1 MNLPQFSQ
9 SVEYSRLHS
18 SSVDAVDWH
27 LWGTYLP
34 DRQWGTVR
42 ECYAEDGDAWKA
54 FPHDHARSRVY
65 RWGEDGLFGWTD
77 RNCHLCFAPA
87 FWNGRDPILKERL
100 FGLANHEGNHG
111 EDVKEA
117 YYHILNTPTYSYAKA
132 LYVYP
137 INEYPYKQL
146 LAENA
151 KLTRNDHE
159 FEIEDTGVLN
169 NNNVFNCTVEYAK
182 NYFDDTFIRISV
194 KNLSLKSAYIAVLP
208 TLWIRNSWKW
218 GYPGISKRNITVNS
232 DGSLFV
238 PELLSPGVQ
247 RFSKDIF
254 PAHYFYC
261 DQPNK
266 WLFTDNE
273 SNCELL
279 FASVDGEK
287 YTKDAFNR
295 YLINGDKHSVNPG
308 LEGTKAAMICENTIL
323 AGETWEINCRLSTKS
338 HDDPFLE
345 SSMILLRREEEAQE
359 FYASYQSIK
368 KTKSS
373 EDLNLFVAASSGLL
387 WSCKYY
393 ELDLYRWL
401 KGDPGQSAPPQSRWH
416 SDYRNWK
423 YLHAHDIFS
432 MPDAWEYPY
441 FCKWDLM
448 FHSVAFADLD
458 PVFAKKQCGILR
470 TSRYVSPEAQVPAYE
485 WAFSDVDPPLASWA
499 TWRIFTIDRDHTGIP
514 DYKFLEESIKTL
526 LIEYGWWSNRN
537 ARTDSDLFDG
547 GFLGLDNISPFDRRY
562 PLSDGSRIEQ
572 ADGTAWMG
580 LLTIYMLKIVV
591 ALKHRGIDTLHNNST
606 DFSGEMVQRLVISF
620 MHSVSSLNS
629 KEERG
634 YLNWDNGDG
643 FYYDLLRRPDR
654 SAEYIRVRSLTG
666 IIPLLAVQSFS
677 LSDVEADINLN
688 IDNVISAYIHVH
700 GIDDYSLSISHLGCY
715 QTGRYLYSMVSPYR
729 LRRVCRWLFDESEF
743 LSDYGIRSLS
753 KYHES
758 NPFSMTVSGI
768 TASLQ
773 YSPADSPVGMFGGN
787 SNWRGPVWMP
797 INYLLIE
804 ALREYHRALGDDFLI
819 EYPSFS
825 GCNLHLGHI
834 ANDLENRLI
843 SLFQGDKD
851 KKAPF
856 VKPCS
861 YLDTLSDSQNLYN
874 FHEYFNGDDGTG
886 VGASHQTGWT
896 AMVRRLL
903 LHRWGLGND

>member
-1 MNLPQFSQ
+1 MNSTVFTQCA
-9 SVEYSRLHS
+9 EYARLH

-34 DRQWGTVR
+34 ERQWGTVR
-42 ECYAEDGDAWKA
+42 ECYAEDGNAWQA

-87 FWNGRDPILKERL
+87 FWNGKDPILKERL

-137 INEYPYKQL
+137 ISEYPYKQL

-151 KLTRNDHE
+151 NLSRSDQE
-159 FEIEDTGVLN
+159 FEIEDTGILAC
-169 NNNVFNCTVEYAK
+169 NNVFHCTIEYAK
-182 NYFDDTFIRISV
+182 DYFDDTFIRISV
-194 KNLSLKSAYIAVLP
+194 KNLSSAPAYIAVLP
-208 TLWIRNSWKW
+208 TIWIRNSWDW
-218 GYPGISKRNITVNS
+218 GYPGIRKRNIVVNS

-238 PELLSPGVQ
+238 PELTGPGVQ
-247 RFSKDIF
+247 RFSQEKL

-261 DQPNK
+261 DQPNN

-273 SNCELL
+273 TNSELL
-279 FASVDGEK
+279 FGTTGGK
-287 YTKDAFNR
+287 QYTKDAFHR
-295 YLINGDKHSVNPG
+295 YLINGDKQAINP
-308 LEGTKAAMICENTIL
+308 LAEGTKATMVCDTTISP
-323 AGETWEINCRLSTKS
+323 GDTWVVNCRLSSKS
-338 HDDPFLE
+338 HANPFFD
-345 SSMILLRREEEAQE
+345 SSMILARREEEAND
-359 FYASYQSIK
+359 FYESYQGTK
-368 KTKSS
+368 DFKSS
-373 EDLNLFVAASSGLL
+373 EDLDLFVAASSGLL

-393 ELDLYRWL
+393 ELNLYRWL
-401 KGDPGQSAPPQSRWH
+401 KGDPTQIVPPQSRWH

-423 YLHAHDIFS
+423 YLHAHDIFI

-448 FHSVAFADLD
+448 FHAVAFADLD
-458 PVFAKKQCGILR
+458 PVFAKKQSGILR

-499 TWRIFTIDRDHTGIP
+499 TWRIFTIDRNHTGIP
-514 DYKFLEESIKTL
+514 DYQYLEESMKTL
-526 LIEYGWWSNRN
+526 LIEYGWWSNRS

-580 LLTIYMLKIVV
+580 LLTIYMLKIAVV
-591 ALKHRGIDTLHNNST
+591 LNQRATNMKQDGSATC
-606 DFSGEMVQRLVISF
+606 SGEIVQRLIISF

-634 YLNWDNGDG
+634 YLNWDCEDG
-643 FYYDLLRRPDR
+643 FYYDLLRRPDGT
-654 SAEYIRVRSLTG
+654 AEYIRVRSLTG

-677 LSDVEADINLN
+677 LDDVEFDENLN
-688 IDNVISAYIHVH
+688 IDNIITSYLHVH
-700 GIDDYSLSISHLGCY
+700 GIDDYSVSINHLGCY
-715 QTGRYLYSMVSPYR
+715 STGRYLFSMVSPYR
-729 LRRVCRWLFDESEF
+729 LKRICKWLFDESEF
-743 LSDYGIRSLS
+743 LSDHGIRSLS
-753 KYHES
+753 KFYES
-758 NPFSMTVSGI
+758 NPFSMTVLGT
-768 TASLQ
+768 TASIQ
-773 YSPADSPVGMFGGN
+773 YSPADSPVAMFGGN

-825 GCNLHLGHI
+825 GSYMSLDHI
-834 ANDLENRLI
+834 ATDLENRLI
-843 SLFQGDKD
+843 SLFQAEKD
-851 KKAPF
+851 IKAPYI
-856 VKPCS
+856 KPNS
-861 YLDTLSDSQNLYN
+861 YLYNLASNKNLYN

-896 AMVRRLL
+896 AIVRRLL
-903 LHRWGLGND
+903 LHRWGFSGD

>member
-1 MNLPQFSQ
+1 MNSSTFTQ
-9 SVEYSRLHS
+9 SAEYSRLHS

-42 ECYAEDGDAWKA
+42 ECYVEDGNAWKA

-77 RNCHLCFAPA
+77 RNCRLCFAPA
-87 FWNGRDPILKERL
+87 FWNGKDPILKERL

-137 INEYPYKQL
+137 ISAFPYKQL
-146 LAENA
+146 IAENA

-159 FEIEDTGVLN
+159 FEIEQTGVLN
-169 NNNVFNCTVEYAK
+169 NNNVFHCTIEYAK
-182 NYFDDTFIRISV
+182 DYFDDTFIRISV
-194 KNLSLKSAYIAVLP
+194 KNLSADPAYIAVLP

-238 PELLSPGVQ
+238 PELLGPGVQ
-247 RFSKDIF
+247 RFSQDKF

-261 DQPNK
+261 DQPNQ
-266 WLFTDNE
+266 WFFTDNE
-273 SNCELL
+273 TNCELL
-279 FASVDGEK
+279 FATADGEK
-287 YTKDAFNR
+287 YTKDAFHR
-295 YLINGDKHSVNPG
+295 YLVNGEKQAVNPA

-323 AGETWEINCRLSTKS
+323 AGDTWVVNCRLSSKS
-338 HDDPFLE
+338 HVNPFSD
-345 SSMILLRREEEAQE
+345 SSMILARREEEAQD
-359 FYASYQSIK
+359 FYASYQRIK
-368 KTKSS
+368 NFKSS
-373 EDLNLFVAASSGLL
+373 EDLSLFAAASSGLL

-393 ELDLYRWL
+393 ELNLYRWL
-401 KGDPGQSAPPQSRWH
+401 KGDPGQLAPPQSRWH

-423 YLHAHDIFS
+423 YLHAHDIFV

-448 FHSVAFADLD
+448 FHAVAFADLD
-458 PVFAKKQCGILR
+458 PAFAKNQSGILR
-470 TSRYVSPEAQVPAYE
+470 TSRYVSPQAQVPAYE

-499 TWRIFTIDRDHTGIP
+499 TWRIFTIDRNHTGIP
-514 DYKFLEESIKTL
+514 DYGFLQESIKTL
-526 LIEYGWWSNRN
+526 LLEYGWWSNRN

-580 LLTIYMLKIVV
+580 LLTLYMLKIVV
-591 ALKHRGIDTLHNNST
+591 ALKQRAINVQHNSSA
-606 DFSGEMVQRLVISF
+606 DYSGELVQRFVISF

-634 YLNWDNGDG
+634 YLNWDCQDG
-643 FYYDLLRRPDR
+643 FYYDLLRRPDGT
-654 SAEYIRVRSLTG
+654 AEYIRVRSLTG

-677 LSDVEADINLN
+677 SIDLEVDKNLN
-688 IDNVISAYIHVH
+688 MDNAILSYVQVH
-700 GIDDYSLSISHLGCY
+700 GIDDYSLSIAHLGCY
-715 QTGRYLYSMVSPYR
+715 STGRYLFAMVSPYR

-753 KYHES
+753 KFHES

-773 YSPADSPVGMFGGN
+773 YSPADSPVAMFGGN

-804 ALREYHRALGDDFLI
+804 ALREYHRVLGDDFLI
-819 EYPSFS
+819 EYPTFS

-834 ANDLENRLI
+834 ANDLEARLI
-843 SLFQGDKD
+843 SLFQSDED

-856 VKPCS
+856 IKQNS
-861 YLDTLSDSQNLYN
+861 YLDNLTNTENLYN

-896 AMVRRLL
+896 AIVRRML
-903 LHRWGLGND
+903 LHRWGFSGD

>member
-1 MNLPQFSQ
+1 MNSTALTQ
-9 SVEYSRLHS
+9 SAEYSRLHS
-18 SSVDAVDWH
+18 SSLDADDWH

-65 RWGEDGLFGWTD
+65 RWGEDGLLGWTD

-117 YYHILNTPTYSYAKA
+117 YFHILNTPTYSYAKA

-137 INEYPYKQL
+137 ISEYPYKQL

-151 KLTRNDHE
+151 KLSRNDQE
-159 FEIEDTGVLN
+159 FEIEDTGVLSN
-169 NNNVFNCTVEYAK
+169 DNVFHCIIEYAK
-182 NYFDDTFIRISV
+182 DSFDDTFIRISV
-194 KNLSLKSAYIAVLP
+194 RNLSSSPAYIAVLP

-218 GYPGISKRNITVNS
+218 GYPGIKKRNITVNS

-238 PELLSPGVQ
+238 PELLGPGDQ
-247 RFSKDIF
+247 RFSQDKF
-254 PAHYFYC
+254 PPHYFYC
-261 DQPNK
+261 DQSNN
-266 WLFTDNE
+266 WIFTDNE
-273 SNCELL
+273 SNHELL
-279 FASVDGEK
+279 FGTTDGES
-287 YTKDAFNR
+287 YTKDAFHR
-295 YLINGDKHSVNPG
+295 YLVNGEKQAINPK
-308 LEGTKAAMICENTIL
+308 LEGTKAAMICENTIS
-323 AGETWEINCRLSTKS
+323 AGDTWVINCRLSSKS
-338 HDDPFLE
+338 HADPF
-345 SSMILLRREEEAQE
+345 SDSAMICARREEEARN
-359 FYASYQSIK
+359 FYSSYQGIK
-368 KTKSS
+368 NFKSS
-373 EDLNLFVAASSGLL
+373 EDLDLFVAASSGLL

-393 ELDLYRWL
+393 ELNLYRWL
-401 KGDPGQSAPPQSRWH
+401 KGDAGQLAPPRSRWD
-416 SDYRNWK
+416 SDYRDWK
-423 YLHAHDIFS
+423 YLYAHDIFI

-448 FHSVAFADLD
+448 FHAVAFADLD
-458 PVFAKKQCGILR
+458 PVFAKKQSGILR
-470 TSRYVSPEAQVPAYE
+470 TSRYVSPHAQVPAYE

-499 TWRIFTIDRDHTGIP
+499 TWRIFTIDRNHTGIP
-514 DYKFLEESIKTL
+514 DYKFLEESLKTL
-526 LIEYGWWSNRN
+526 LTEYGWWSNRN

-572 ADGTAWMG
+572 SDGTAWMA
-580 LLTIYMLKIVV
+580 LLTLYMLKIVV
-591 ALKHRGIDTLHNNST
+591 ALKQRALTVQHHSSADIG
-606 DFSGEMVQRLVISF
+606 GELVQRFVISF

-629 KEERG
+629 MEERG
-634 YLNWDNGDG
+634 YLNWDNEDG
-643 FYYDLLRRPDR
+643 FYYDLLRRPDGN
-654 SAEYIRVRSLTG
+654 AEYIRVRSLTG

-677 LSDVEADINLN
+677 SSDVEADTNLN
-688 IDNVISAYIHVH
+688 MDNAVLSYIQVH
-700 GIDDYSLSISHLGCY
+700 GIDDYSLSMAHLGCY
-715 QTGRYLYSMVSPYR
+715 SSGRHLFAMVSPHR

-743 LSDYGIRSLS
+743 LSPYGIRSLS
-753 KYHES
+753 KFHES

-768 TASLQ
+768 TAFLQ
-773 YSPADSPVGMFGGN
+773 YSPADSPVAMFGGN

-804 ALREYHRALGDDFLI
+804 ALREYHRVLGDDFTV

-825 GCNLHLGHI
+825 GCNFNLGYI
-834 ANDLENRLI
+834 ANDLEARLI
-843 SLFQGDKD
+843 SLFQANSDQ
-851 KKAPF
+851 KAPF
-856 VKPCS
+856 IKPNS
-861 YLDTLSDSQNLYN
+861 YLDSFNDIENLYN

-896 AMVRRLL
+896 AIVRRML
-903 LHRWGLGND
+903 LHRWGFSGD

>member
-1 MNLPQFSQ
+1 MNSTQFSQ
-9 SVEYSRLHS
+9 SAEYGRLHS

-42 ECYAEDGDAWKA
+42 ECYEEDGDAWKA

-117 YYHILNTPTYSYAKA
+117 YYHLVNTPTYSYAKA

-137 INEYPYKQL
+137 VSKYPYEQL

-159 FEIEDTGVLN
+159 FEIEETGVLN
-169 NNNVFNCTVEYAK
+169 NNNVFHCTIEYAK
-182 NYFDDTFIRISV
+182 DYFDDTFIRIRV
-194 KNLSLKSAYIAVLP
+194 KNLSSEPAYIAVLP

-238 PELLSPGVQ
+238 PELLGPGAQ
-247 RFSKDIF
+247 SFSQDKF
-254 PAHYFYC
+254 PVHYFYC
-261 DQPNK
+261 DQPNQ

-273 SNCELL
+273 TNCELIY
-279 FASVDGEK
+279 ATADGEK
-287 YTKDAFNR
+287 YTKDAFHR
-295 YLINGDKHSVNPG
+295 YLVNGEKQAVNPA
-308 LEGTKAAMICENTIL
+308 LEGTKAAMICESTIS
-323 AGETWEINCRLSTKS
+323 AGDTWVINCRLSSKS
-338 HDDPFLE
+338 HANPFSD
-345 SSMILLRREEEAQE
+345 SSMILARREEEAQD
-359 FYASYQSIK
+359 FYASYQRINNF
-368 KTKSS
+368 KSS
-373 EDLNLFVAASSGLL
+373 EDLSLFVAASSGLL
-387 WSCKYY
+387 WSCKFY
-393 ELDLYRWL
+393 ELNLYRWL
-401 KGDPGQSAPPQSRWH
+401 KGDPGQLAPPQSRWH

-423 YLHAHDIFS
+423 YLYAHDIFV

-448 FHSVAFADLD
+448 FHAVAFADLD
-458 PVFAKKQCGILR
+458 PVFAKKQSGILR
-470 TSRYVSPEAQVPAYE
+470 TSRYVSPQAQVPAYE

-499 TWRIFTIDRDHTGIP
+499 TWRIFTIDRNHTGIP
-514 DYKFLEESIKTL
+514 DYRFLEESIKTL
-526 LIEYGWWSNRN
+526 LLEYGWWSNRN

-591 ALKHRGIDTLHNNST
+591 ALKQRAINVLHNSSAEY
-606 DFSGEMVQRLVISF
+606 SGELVQRLVISF

-629 KEERG
+629 REERG
-634 YLNWDNGDG
+634 YLNWDNADG
-643 FYYDLLRRPDR
+643 FYYDLLRRPDGT
-654 SAEYIRVRSLTG
+654 AEYIRVRSLTG

-677 LSDVEADINLN
+677 SSDLEVDMNLN
-688 IDNVISAYIHVH
+688 MDNEILSYIQVH
-700 GIDDYSLSISHLGCY
+700 GIDDYSLSLAHLGCY
-715 QTGRYLYSMVSPYR
+715 STGRYLFAMVSPYR

-753 KYHES
+753 KFHES
-758 NPFSMTVSGI
+758 NPFSMNVSGI

-773 YSPADSPVGMFGGN
+773 YSPADSPVAMFGGN

-804 ALREYHRALGDDFLI
+804 ALREYHRVLGDDFLI
-819 EYPSFS
+819 EYPTFS

-834 ANDLENRLI
+834 ANDLEARLI
-843 SLFQGDKD
+843 SLFQCDKD

-856 VKPCS
+856 IKPNS
-861 YLDTLSDSQNLYN
+861 YLDNLTNTENLFN

-896 AMVRRLL
+896 AMVRRMV
-903 LHRWGLGND
+903 LHRWGFGGD

>member
-1 MNLPQFSQ
+1 MNSSTFTQ
-9 SVEYSRLHS
+9 SAEYSRLHS

-42 ECYAEDGDAWKA
+42 ECYVEDGNAWKA

-87 FWNGRDPILKERL
+87 FWNGKDPILKERL

-137 INEYPYKQL
+137 ISAYPYKQL
-146 LAENA
+146 IAENA

-159 FEIEDTGVLN
+159 FEIEQTGVLS
-169 NNNVFNCTVEYAK
+169 NNNVFHCTIEYAK
-182 NYFDDTFIRISV
+182 DYFDDTFIRISV
-194 KNLSLKSAYIAVLP
+194 RNLSADPAYIAVLP

-238 PELLSPGVQ
+238 PELLGPGVQ
-247 RFSKDIF
+247 RFSQDKF

-261 DQPNK
+261 DQPNQ

-273 SNCELL
+273 TNCELL
-279 FASVDGEK
+279 FATADGEK
-287 YTKDAFNR
+287 YTKDAFHR
-295 YLINGDKHSVNPG
+295 YLVNGEKQAVNPA
-308 LEGTKAAMICENTIL
+308 LEGTKAAMICENTIS
-323 AGETWEINCRLSTKS
+323 AGDTWVINCRLSSKS
-338 HDDPFLE
+338 HANPFSD
-345 SSMILLRREEEAQE
+345 SSMILARREEEAQD
-359 FYASYQSIK
+359 FYASYQRIK
-368 KTKSS
+368 NFKSS
-373 EDLNLFVAASSGLL
+373 EDLSLFAAASSGLL

-393 ELDLYRWL
+393 ELNLYRWL
-401 KGDPGQSAPPQSRWH
+401 KGDPGQLAPPQSRWH

-423 YLHAHDIFS
+423 YLHAHDIFV

-448 FHSVAFADLD
+448 FHAVAFADLD
-458 PVFAKKQCGILR
+458 PAFAKNQSGILR
-470 TSRYVSPEAQVPAYE
+470 TSRYVSPQAQVPAYE

-499 TWRIFTIDRDHTGIP
+499 TWRIFTIDRNHTGIP
-514 DYKFLEESIKTL
+514 DYRFLEESIKTL
-526 LIEYGWWSNRN
+526 LLEYGWWSNRN

-591 ALKHRGIDTLHNNST
+591 ALKQRAINVQHNSSV
-606 DFSGEMVQRLVISF
+606 DYSGELVQRFVISF

-634 YLNWDNGDG
+634 YLNWDFEDG
-643 FYYDLLRRPDR
+643 FYYDLLRRPDGT
-654 SAEYIRVRSLTG
+654 AEYIKVRSLTG

-677 LSDVEADINLN
+677 NSDLDVDKNLN
-688 IDNVISAYIHVH
+688 MDNAILSYVQVH
-700 GIDDYSLSISHLGCY
+700 GIDDYSLSIAHLGCY
-715 QTGRYLYSMVSPYR
+715 STGRYLFSMVSPYR

-753 KYHES
+753 KFHES
-758 NPFSMTVSGI
+758 NPFSMNVSGI
-768 TASLQ
+768 TASLK
-773 YSPADSPVGMFGGN
+773 YSPADSPVAMFGGN

-804 ALREYHRALGDDFLI
+804 ALREYHRVLGDDFLI
-819 EYPSFS
+819 EYPTFS

-834 ANDLENRLI
+834 ANDLEARLI
-843 SLFQGDKD
+843 SLFQSDED

-856 VKPCS
+856 IKPNS
-861 YLDTLSDSQNLYN
+861 YLDNLTNTDNLYN

-896 AMVRRLL
+896 AMVRRML
-903 LHRWGLGND
+903 LHRWGFSGD